1 MSSEHLIEQG
11 IGETRAIRIEDGR
24 LVELHIERAGARLH
38 AGDVREGRLTKILV
52 PGRRG
57 IVAVDGEETLIEPL
71 RAGVAEGGKLFVEV
85 LREAIPEAGRAKLA
99 KVRATDGP
107 ARDGPALV
115 DRLRIGG
122 TPLRQ
127 LTPHGPDLLEAAGW
141 SEEIDEAMSGVV
153 PFDGGTLTISPTPA
167 MTVIDVD
174 GALAPP
180 DLAVAGAAAA
190 ARAVRRLGITGSIGI
205 DLPTVGDKTIRQRA
219 GEAID
224 ALLPQPFERT
234 AVNGF
239 GFVQIVRP
247 RARASII
254 ELVQGDPAATA
265 ALALLRRAE
274 REPGVGG
281 RTLVAAPGVVDW
293 LAARPALTD
302 ELARRIGAEVALRAA
317 PGLAISGGHVD
328 VRPS

>member
-1 MSSEHLIEQG
+1 MSSEHLVEQG
-11 IGETRAIRIEDGR
+11 IGETRAIRVEDGR
-24 LVELHIERAGARLH
+24 IVELHIERNGATFR
-38 AGDVREGRLTKILV
+38 AGDVREGRLAKILV
-52 PGRRG
+52 PGKRG
-57 IVAVDGEETLIEPL
+57 IVTVDGEEALIEPV
-71 RAGVAEGGKLFVEV
+71 RAGVTEGAKLFVEV
-85 LREAIPEAGRAKLA
+85 VREAIPEAGRAKLA
-99 KVRATDGP
+99 KVRAADGP
-107 ARDGPALV
+107 ARGGPSLI

-127 LTPHGPDLLEAAGW
+127 LAPHGPDLLETAGW
-141 SEEIDEAMSGVV
+141 SEAIDEALTGVV
-153 PFDGGTLTISPTPA
+153 AFEGGMLTISPTPA

-174 GALAPP
+174 GALAPT

-190 ARAVRRLGITGSIGI
+190 ARAIRRLGITGSIGI
-205 DLPTVGDKTIRQRA
+205 DLPTVGDKVIRQRA

-247 RARASII
+247 RLRASIV

-274 REPGVGG
+274 RAGGVGE
-281 RTLVAAPGVVDW
+281 RTLVAAPGVAAW
-293 LAARPALTD
+293 LAARPQLTD
-302 ELARRIGAEVALRAA
+302 ELSRRLGAPVALRPE

-328 VRPS
+328 VRHS

>member
-1 MSSEHLIEQG
+1 MSSEHLVEIG
-11 IGETRAIRIEDGR
+11 IGETRAVRIEDGDI
-24 LVELHIERAGARLH
+24 VELHIERAGTGLR
-38 AGDVREGRLTKILV
+38 AGDVREARLAKILV

-57 IVAVDGEETLIEPL
+57 IVAIGGEEALIEPL
-71 RAGVAEGGKLFVEV
+71 RAGVTEGGTLFVEV

-99 KVRATDGP
+99 KVRAADGP
-107 ARDGPALV
+107 ARDGPALI

-122 TPLRQ
+122 TPLRE
-127 LTPHGPDLLEAAGW
+127 LAAHGPDRLEEAGW
-141 SEEIDEAMSGVV
+141 SEAIDAAMSGVV

-174 GALAPP
+174 GALAPA

-190 ARAVRRLGITGSIGI
+190 AAAIRRFGITGSIGI

-224 ALLPQPFERT
+224 AALPQPFERT

-247 RARASII
+247 RMRASIV

-274 REPGVGG
+274 RAPGVGE

-293 LAARPALTD
+293 LAARPTLTD
-302 ELARRIGAEVALRAA
+302 ELARRIGAAVALRAA

-328 VRPS
+328 VRQR